1 MNPNTCPPPQETA
14 MRRPQH
20 LTLVAALLCCGLS
33 LPGWAQQAP
42 GVSAQAATVPSRTSV
57 GVARLDTVW
66 IQPEREAPASVIA
79 RNESKLSAEVSG
91 TLLRWTADV
100 GAQVARGQVLAQI
113 DPRDAELAVQ
123 RAQAALD
130 ASQARLKLAQAQLQ
144 RSRDLVAQGFFSQ
157 EALAQRE
164 TEVTLVQTE
173 LSTSRAQLA
182 TAQRQLAKTTLR
194 APFGG
199 SVKERLAQTGE
210 SVAPGSVLYVLSESG
225 AAELQA
231 ILSPADVPGL
241 RAGSELRFDAA
252 GEQLPVRLL
261 RVGSTLSAPARTQ
274 TARLAFA
281 PAASSSTPPAGTSGT
296 LRWRES
302 RPHLPPALMVRRNGA
317 LGVFV
322 QQGSGAQATARFVAI
337 PGAQEGRAS
346 ALPAALGA
354 ETVVVVNGQAALQQ
368 GAAID
373 ARPAAGRAT
382 N

>member
-1 MNPNTCPPPQETA
+1 

-194 APFGG
+194 APFAG

-225 AAELQA
+225 
-231 ILSPADVPGL
+231 
-241 RAGSELRFDAA
+241 
-252 GEQLPVRLL
+252 
-261 RVGSTLSAPARTQ
+261 
-274 TARLAFA
+274 
-281 PAASSSTPPAGTSGT
+281 
-296 LRWRES
+296 
-302 RPHLPPALMVRRNGA
+302 
-317 LGVFV
+317 
-322 QQGSGAQATARFVAI
+322 
-337 PGAQEGRAS
+337 
-346 ALPAALGA
+346 
-354 ETVVVVNGQAALQQ
+354 
-368 GAAID
+368 
-373 ARPAAGRAT
+373 
-382 N
+382 

>member
-1 MNPNTCPPPQETA
+1 

-20 LTLVAALLCCGLS
+20 LTLVAALLCGGLS

-42 GVSAQAATVPSRTSV
+42 GAAAQAATVPTRTSV

-79 RNESKLSAEVSG
+79 RNESRLSAEVSG

-100 GAQVARGQVLAQI
+100 GAQVARGQVLVQI

-130 ASQARLKLAQAQLQ
+130 ATQARLKLAQAQLQ

-173 LSTSRAQLA
+173 VSASRAQLA

-194 APFGG
+194 APFAG

-210 SVAPGSVLYVLSESG
+210 AVAPGSVLYVLSESG

-231 ILSPADVPGL
+231 TLSPADVPGL
-241 RAGSELRFDAA
+241 RAGSELRFVAS
-252 GEQLPVRLL
+252 GETVPVKLL

-274 TARLAFA
+274 MARLAFDTTDA
-281 PAASSSTPPAGTSGT
+281 SAAPPAGTSGT

-302 RPHLPPALMVRRNGA
+302 RPHLPPALMVRRNGG

-337 PGAQEGRAS
+337 SGAQEGRAS

-354 ETVVVVNGQAALQQ
+354 ETIVVVNGQAALQQ
-368 GAAID
+368 GAAIEVK
-373 ARPAAGRAT
+373 PAAGRT
-382 N
+382 SN